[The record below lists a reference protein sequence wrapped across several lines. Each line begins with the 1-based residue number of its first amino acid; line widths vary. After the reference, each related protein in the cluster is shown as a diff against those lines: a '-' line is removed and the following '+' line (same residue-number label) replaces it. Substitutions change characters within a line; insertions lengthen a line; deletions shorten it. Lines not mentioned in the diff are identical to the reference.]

1 MKGPFV
7 ENKETARQIRFRNSI
22 SKQMK
27 KEKSHLDNETTNGLF
42 DKLVESMICIRDVL
56 EKGPVVSNKHRKEVV
71 TNLLKIHFIEEELIS
86 RKVKKMF
93 KEEKPYIKEACKQIK
108 LFYNVLEK
116 SETK

>member
-1 MKGPFV
+1 MDATKL
-7 ENKETARQIRFRNSI
+7 RMDYLI
-22 SKQMK
+22 
-27 KEKSHLDNETTNGLF
+27 
-42 DKLVESMICIRDVL
+42 KLVESMICIRDVL

-93 KEEKPYIKEACKQIK
+93 KEEKPYNKRRLVNKFK